1 MLVFVL
7 TCVAVLCAVME
18 LLAPHYL
25 LFHNQFR
32 ELYPAWTISECMPS
46 TVDNVFVM

>member
-1 MLVFVL
+1 MLVLVL

-25 LFHNQFR
+25 LFHNKFR
-32 ELYPAWTISECMPS
+32 ELYPVWTISECITS
-46 TVDNVFVM
+46 AVDNVFVV